1 MVSQVWL
8 RHSCTGDNQKAE
20 TLERHASE
28 REKTRQQLS
37 TEVRM
42 AALLKGGG
50 LAGRARN

>member
-8 RHSCTGDNQKAE
+8 RHSCTVDNQKAE
-20 TLERHASE
+20 TLERHVSE
-28 REKTRQQLS
+28 QEKTRQQLS

-50 LAGRARN
+50 LADRVRN